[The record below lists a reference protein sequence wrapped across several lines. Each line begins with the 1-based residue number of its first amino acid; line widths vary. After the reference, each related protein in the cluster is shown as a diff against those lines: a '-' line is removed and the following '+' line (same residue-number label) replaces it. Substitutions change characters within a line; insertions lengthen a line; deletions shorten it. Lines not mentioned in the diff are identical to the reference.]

1 MLEVLSV
8 SIGLY
13 IGLGVLLGILVGAIP
28 GLTATMLIALSL
40 PFTFSMEPIPAIS
53 MLVGMYIGG
62 VSGSLITA
70 IVMRMPG
77 TPASVIT
84 TLDGYPMALRGEAGK
99 ALALAIW
106 ASFFGGLISWVFLV
120 LLSEPLSRLAVR
132 FSKFDYFALIAMALL
147 LIVFLSRGNML
158 RGLTAG
164 MLGILAAVPGSDPI
178 SGSFRFTFGQQWLE
192 NGFPLLA
199 VLIGLFAGNQILQ
212 EVLNLQ
218 GERANDSKMDSRVS
232 LNPKQ
237 LIRHWG
243 NIARSSVLGTWIGV
257 LPGVGANVGSAFAY
271 SIARSFSKKP
281 DDFGKGS
288 EEGLIASE
296 SANNATVGGALVPLV
311 ALGIPGS
318 VVDAI
323 LLGGLVMHG
332 VQPGPFLFRN
342 DPEMVYAIFNA
353 ALIGNIIMLV
363 AMLLLTRHIA
373 KIAAI
378 PKQYLLPP
386 LIITCI
392 VGTFAISNSWP
403 AVFIMLLF
411 SLFGFLLERN
421 DYPLAPFVIG
431 FILAPLA
438 EENLRSATMFTDG
451 AILPLLMTPLPICV
465 FIISVAMF
473 ILNRRLSNGALDD

>member
-1 MLEVLSV
+1 MFEVLSL
-8 SIGLY
+8 GTTLF
-13 IGLGVLLGILVGAIP
+13 IGLGVLLGIIVGAIP

-40 PFTFSMEPIPAIS
+40 PFTFSMDPIPAIS
-53 MLVGMYIGG
+53 MLVGMYVGG

-70 IVMRMPG
+70 IILRMPG

-84 TLDGYPMALRGEAGK
+84 TLDGYPMAQRGEAGK

-120 LLSEPLSRLAVR
+120 LLSEPLSRMAVR
-132 FSKFDYFALIAMALL
+132 FSKFDYFALVAMALL
-147 LIVFLSRGNML
+147 LIVFLSKGNML
-158 RGLTAG
+158 RGLISGA
-164 MLGILAAVPGSDPI
+164 LGILAATPGSDPI
-178 SGSFRFTFGQQWLE
+178 SGSFRFTFGIQWLE

-212 EVLNLQ
+212 EVQ
-218 GERANDSKMDSRVS
+218 GLARDVTDRPNTNARMSLDPRALM
-232 LNPKQ
+232 
-237 LIRHWG
+237 RHWI
-243 NIARSSVLGTWIGV
+243 NILRSSVLGTWIGV

-271 SIARSFSKKP
+271 SVARSFSRKP

-288 EEGLIASE
+288 EEGLVASE

-323 LLGGLVMHG
+323 LLGGLVIHG

-342 DPEMVYAIFNA
+342 DPGMVYAIFNA
-353 ALIGNIIMLV
+353 AFLGNVIMLL
-363 AMLLLTRHIA
+363 AMLVLTRHIA
-373 KIAAI
+373 KIAMV
-378 PKQYLLPP
+378 PKAYLLPP
-386 LIITCI
+386 LVIMCV
-392 VGTFAISNSWP
+392 VGTFAISNTWST
-403 AVFIMLLF
+403 VFVMLLF
-411 SLFGFLLERN
+411 SFVGFGLERSG
-421 DYPLAPFVIG
+421 YALAPFVIG

-451 AILPLLMTPLPICV
+451 AIMPLLLTPVPIAV
-465 FIISVAMF
+465 IIISAVMF
-473 ILNRRLSNGALDD
+473 VLNRRFS

>member
-1 MLEVLSV
+1 MFEVLSLV
-8 SIGLY
+8 TILY
-13 IGLGVLLGILVGAIP
+13 IGLGVLLGIVVGAIP

-53 MLVGMYIGG
+53 MLVGMYVGG

-84 TLDGYPMALRGEAGK
+84 TLDGYPMAQRGEAGK
-99 ALALAIW
+99 ALAIAIW
-106 ASFFGGLISWVFLV
+106 ASFFGGVISWFFLV
-120 LLSEPLSRLAVR
+120 LLSEPLSRMAVR

-147 LIVFLSRGNML
+147 LIVFLSKGNML
-158 RGLTAG
+158 RGLIAG
-164 MLGILAAVPGSDPI
+164 MLGILAAVPGADPI
-178 SGSFRFTFGQQWLE
+178 SGSFRFTFNQQWLE

-212 EVLNLQ
+212 EVLNLHAKSVQ
-218 GERANDSKMDSRVS
+218 DKNIKVKVS
-232 LNPKQ
+232 LNPLSMLK
-237 LIRHWG
+237 HWG
-243 NIARSSVLGTWIGV
+243 NIIRSSVLGTWIGV

-271 SIARSFSKKP
+271 SIARSFSRKP
-281 DDFGKGS
+281 DEFGKGS
-288 EEGLIASE
+288 EEGLVASE
-296 SANNATVGGALVPLV
+296 AANNATVGGALVPMV

-342 DPEMVYAIFNA
+342 DPGIVYAIFNA
-353 ALIGNIIMLV
+353 AFIGNLIMLI
-363 AMLLLTRHIA
+363 AMLLLARHIA
-373 KIAAI
+373 KIAVV
-378 PKQYLLPP
+378 PKKYLLPP
-386 LIITCI
+386 LVITCI

-403 AVFIMLLF
+403 SVFIMLLF
-411 SLFGFLLERN
+411 SLLGFLLERN
-421 DYPLAPFVIG
+421 NYPLAPFVIG

-438 EENLRSATMFTDG
+438 ESNLRSATMFTDG
-451 AILPLLMTPLPICV
+451 AILPLLFTPIPIGV
-465 FIISVAMF
+465 LIVSTIMF
-473 ILNRRLSNGALDD
+473 VVNKRLS

>member
-1 MLEVLSV
+1 MFEVLSL
-8 SIGLY
+8 GTTLF
-13 IGLGVLLGILVGAIP
+13 IGLGVLLGIIVGAIP

-40 PFTFSMEPIPAIS
+40 PFTFSMDPIPAIS
-53 MLVGMYIGG
+53 MLVGMYVGG

-70 IVMRMPG
+70 IILRMPG

-84 TLDGYPMALRGEAGK
+84 TLDGYPMAQRGEAGK

-120 LLSEPLSRLAVR
+120 LLSEPLSRMAVR
-132 FSKFDYFALIAMALL
+132 FSKFDYFALVAMALL
-147 LIVFLSRGNML
+147 LIVFLSKGNML
-158 RGLTAG
+158 RGLISGA
-164 MLGILAAVPGSDPI
+164 LGILAATPGSDPI
-178 SGSFRFTFGQQWLE
+178 SGSFRFTFGIQWLE

-212 EVLNLQ
+212 EVQ
-218 GERANDSKMDSRVS
+218 GLAKDATDRPSTDARMS
-232 LNPKQ
+232 LDPRT
-237 LIRHWG
+237 LLRHWI
-243 NIARSSVLGTWIGV
+243 NILRSSVLGTWIGV

-271 SIARSFSKKP
+271 SVARSFSRKP

-323 LLGGLVMHG
+323 LLGGLVIHG

-342 DPEMVYAIFNA
+342 DPGMVYAIFNA
-353 ALIGNIIMLV
+353 AFLGNVIMLL
-363 AMLLLTRHIA
+363 AMLVLTRHIA
-373 KIAAI
+373 KIAMV
-378 PKQYLLPP
+378 PKAYLLPP
-386 LIITCI
+386 LVIMCV
-392 VGTFAISNSWP
+392 VGTFAISNTWST
-403 AVFIMLLF
+403 VFVMLLF
-411 SLFGFLLERN
+411 SFVGFGLERSG
-421 DYPLAPFVIG
+421 YALAPFVIG

-451 AILPLLMTPLPICV
+451 AIMPLLLTPVPIAV
-465 FIISVAMF
+465 IIISTVMF
-473 ILNRRLSNGALDD
+473 VLNRRFS

>member
-1 MLEVLSV
+1 MFEVLSLV
-8 SIGLY
+8 TCLY
-13 IGLGVLLGILVGAIP
+13 IGLGVLLGIVVGAIP

-40 PFTFSMEPIPAIS
+40 PFTFSMEPVPAIS
-53 MLVGMYIGG
+53 MLVGMYVGG

-84 TLDGYPMALRGEAGK
+84 TLDGYPMAVRGEAGK
-99 ALALAIW
+99 ALAIAIW
-106 ASFFGGLISWVFLV
+106 ASFFGGVISWVFLV
-120 LLSEPLSRLAVR
+120 LLSEPLSRMAVR
-132 FSKFDYFALIAMALL
+132 FTKFDYFALIAMALL
-147 LIVFLSRGNML
+147 LIVFLSKGNML
-158 RGLTAG
+158 RGLIAG
-164 MLGILAAVPGSDPI
+164 MLGILAAVPGADPI
-178 SGSFRFTFGQQWLE
+178 SGSFRFTFGLQWLE

-212 EVLNLQ
+212 EVLKFQEASSHETKIN
-218 GERANDSKMDSRVS
+218 ARVS
-232 LNPKQ
+232 LKSLNLP
-237 LIRHWG
+237 RHWG
-243 NIARSSVLGTWIGV
+243 NIVRSSVLGTWIGV

-271 SIARSFSKKP
+271 SIARNFSRRP
-281 DDFGKGS
+281 EEFGKGS

-296 SANNATVGGALVPLV
+296 AANNATVGGALVPLV

-342 DPEMVYAIFNA
+342 EPDIVYAIFNA
-353 ALIGNIIMLV
+353 AFVGNLIMLI
-363 AMLLLTRHIA
+363 AMLFLARHIA
-373 KIAAI
+373 KLASV

-386 LIITCI
+386 LVITCI

-403 AVFIMLLF
+403 SVFIMLLF
-411 SLFGFLLERN
+411 SLLGLLLERN
-421 DYPLAPFVIG
+421 NYPLAPFVIG

-438 EENLRSATMFTDG
+438 ESNLRSATMFTDG
-451 AILPLLMTPLPICV
+451 AILPLLLTPIPIGV
-465 FIISVAMF
+465 LVISFLMF
-473 ILNRRLSNGALDD
+473 IVNRRLS